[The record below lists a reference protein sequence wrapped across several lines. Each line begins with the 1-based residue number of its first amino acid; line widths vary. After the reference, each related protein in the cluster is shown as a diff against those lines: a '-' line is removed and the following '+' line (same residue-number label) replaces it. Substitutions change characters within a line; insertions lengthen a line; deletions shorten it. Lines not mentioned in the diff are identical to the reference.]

1 MRIADRAEDGLTCH
15 AERAA
20 SSSEHQMERLLVF
33 TATPGSED
41 AERLA
46 LLSVIGTR
54 DFATSALV

>member
-1 MRIADRAEDGLTCH
+1 
-15 AERAA
+15 
-20 SSSEHQMERLLVF
+20 MERLLVF